1 MSEKLNSHRRK
12 RSKTALKST
21 KNNFVRKNAKN
32 RGFGNVLINSRLRN
46 NAFRCPVTRLAKWPI
61 SHSDM
66 AFFGMR
72 KRLFRKSSACFRLC
86 RLCKTGF
93 LRGRRGS
100 GFFQNEKNE
109 MLNPMRRM

>member
-1 MSEKLNSHRRK
+1 MLSEKLNSHRRK

-32 RGFGNVLINSRLRN
+32 RGFSNALINSRLRN

-66 AFFGMR
+66 AHFACRYGAFRPLIWPFSGCEKGSFANR
-72 KRLFRKSSACFRLC
+72 PPVSGSAVCAKRAF
-86 RLCKTGF
+86 
-93 LRGRRGS
+93 
-100 GFFQNEKNE
+100 
-109 MLNPMRRM
+109 